1 MFVEREVFG
10 HRFVGIESEAVQ
22 AIVSGHNFSK
32 VHEFASP
39 ARPLSRRMHRDVFD
53 QQDSFRRGD
62 QRDQTLDGL
71 PDNPDLSILYCL
83 RIVSFHR
90 CGRFVHAAQVL
101 LVRGGHHFLDLGQF
115 LWLRQPRAIMVHR
128 RSLSSPPRRLKR
140 RCLTVPAIRGMLASV
155 DSSEECDRQGARPL
169 AQERS
174 RLFDQQAEA
183 YDRFRP
189 TYPEAVID
197 ELLGPRPAGLDVLD
211 VGCGTGIAS
220 RQMAQRG
227 AKVLGVE
234 LAPRMAE
241 IARGH
246 GIDVEIAAFEGWD
259 AAGRT
264 FDRVTSAQAWH
275 WLDLPIATAK
285 AASVLRPGG
294 KLGLIW
300 NAGCQPDDLADALEV
315 VYATVVPR
323 GRHRLFRGY
332 AANRSSDVKT
342 GLGSE
347 IEAVSAV
354 PDLGAPTE
362 EWFPWTRAYRR
373 DEWLDQ
379 LVSRSDHAALD
390 PAVRDRLF
398 EAIGAAID
406 DQGGSF
412 VMNFETV
419 LITATRLR

>member
-1 MFVEREVFG
+1 M
-10 HRFVGIESEAVQ
+10 
-22 AIVSGHNFSK
+22 
-32 VHEFASP
+32 
-39 ARPLSRRMHRDVFD
+39 
-53 QQDSFRRGD
+53 
-62 QRDQTLDGL
+62 
-71 PDNPDLSILYCL
+71 
-83 RIVSFHR
+83 
-90 CGRFVHAAQVL
+90 
-101 LVRGGHHFLDLGQF
+101 
-115 LWLRQPRAIMVHR
+115 
-128 RSLSSPPRRLKR
+128 
-140 RCLTVPAIRGMLASV
+140 
-155 DSSEECDRQGARPL
+155 
-169 AQERS
+169 
-174 RLFDQQAEA
+174 FDQQAEA

-189 TYPEAVID
+189 AYPDAVID
-197 ELLGPRPAGLDVLD
+197 ELLGPVPAGLDVLD

-246 GIDVEIAAFEGWD
+246 GVEVEIAAFEGWD

-285 AASVLRPGG
+285 AATVLRPGG
-294 KLGLIW
+294 RLGLIW
-300 NAGCQPDDLADALEV
+300 NAGCQPEDLADALEE
-315 VYATVVPR
+315 VYASVVPP
-323 GRHRLFRGY
+323 GGHRLFRGY

-342 GLGSE
+342 GLDSE
-347 IEAVSAV
+347 IDAVLAV
-354 PDLGAPTE
+354 PDFGAPTE
-362 EWFPWTRAYRR
+362 KWFPWTRAYGR
-373 DEWLDQ
+373 DEYLGQ
-379 LVSRSDHAALD
+379 LVSRSDHAALE

>member
-1 MFVEREVFG
+1 
-10 HRFVGIESEAVQ
+10 
-22 AIVSGHNFSK
+22 
-32 VHEFASP
+32 
-39 ARPLSRRMHRDVFD
+39 
-53 QQDSFRRGD
+53 
-62 QRDQTLDGL
+62 
-71 PDNPDLSILYCL
+71 
-83 RIVSFHR
+83 
-90 CGRFVHAAQVL
+90 
-101 LVRGGHHFLDLGQF
+101 
-115 LWLRQPRAIMVHR
+115 
-128 RSLSSPPRRLKR
+128 
-140 RCLTVPAIRGMLASV
+140 V
-155 DSSEECDRQGARPL
+155 DASEERDRLAARPL

-183 YDRFRP
+183 YDRSRP
-189 TYPEAVID
+189 TYPDVLID
-197 ELLGPRPAGLDVLD
+197 ELLGPVPWGLHVLD

-241 IARGH
+241 LARSH
-246 GIDVEIAAFEGWD
+246 GVEVEIAAFEGWD

-294 KLGLIW
+294 SLGLIW
-300 NAGCQPDDLADALEV
+300 NAGYQPDDLADALEE
-315 VYATVVPR
+315 VYARVVPP
-323 GRHRLFRGY
+323 GGHRVFRGY
-332 AANRSSDVKT
+332 AADRLSDFRT
-342 GLGSE
+342 GLGPE
-347 IEAVSAV
+347 IDAVSAV
-354 PDLGAPTE
+354 PDFGAPTE
-362 EWFPWTRAYRR
+362 KWFPWTRAYQR

-379 LVSRSDHAALD
+379 LVSRSDHAALE
-390 PAVRDRLF
+390 PTVRDRLF

-419 LITATRLR
+419 LISATRLGQLRREGASDSASTR

>member
-1 MFVEREVFG
+1 MM
-10 HRFVGIESEAVQ
+10 GINGYPNGA
-22 AIVSGHNFSK
+22 GY
-32 VHEFASP
+32 P
-39 ARPLSRRMHRDVFD
+39 RPSRAFW
-53 QQDSFRRGD
+53 
-62 QRDQTLDGL
+62 
-71 PDNPDLSILYCL
+71 
-83 RIVSFHR
+83 
-90 CGRFVHAAQVL
+90 GR
-101 LVRGGHHFLDLGQF
+101 
-115 LWLRQPRAIMVHR
+115 
-128 RSLSSPPRRLKR
+128 
-140 RCLTVPAIRGMLASV
+140 LASV
-155 DSSEECDRQGARPL
+155 DAREERDRRAALPL

-174 RLFDQQAEA
+174 RLFGQQADA

-189 TYPEAVID
+189 AYPDAVID
-197 ELLGPRPAGLDVLD
+197 ELLGPAPAGLDVLD

-246 GIDVEIAAFEGWD
+246 GVEVEIAAFEGWD

-294 KLGLIW
+294 RLGLIW
-300 NAGCQPDDLADALEV
+300 NAGCQPDDLADALEE
-315 VYATVVPR
+315 VYASVVPR
-323 GRHRLFRGY
+323 GGHRLFRGY

-342 GLGSE
+342 GLASE
-347 IEAVSAV
+347 IDAVSAV
-354 PDLGAPTE
+354 PDFGAPTE
-362 EWFPWTRAYRR
+362 KWFPWTRAYRR

-379 LVSRSDHAALD
+379 LVSRSDHAALE
-390 PAVRDRLF
+390 PAVRDCLF

-419 LITATRLR
+419 LITATRLG

>member
-1 MFVEREVFG
+1 VDT
-10 HRFVGIESEAVQ
+10 SDDP
-22 AIVSGHNFSK
+22 N
-32 VHEFASP
+32 
-39 ARPLSRRMHRDVFD
+39 
-53 QQDSFRRGD
+53 
-62 QRDQTLDGL
+62 
-71 PDNPDLSILYCL
+71 
-83 RIVSFHR
+83 
-90 CGRFVHAAQVL
+90 
-101 LVRGGHHFLDLGQF
+101 
-115 LWLRQPRAIMVHR
+115 
-128 RSLSSPPRRLKR
+128 SL
-140 RCLTVPAIRGMLASV
+140 
-155 DSSEECDRQGARPL
+155 ARPL

-189 TYPEAVID
+189 SYPDAVID
-197 ELLGPRPAGLDVLD
+197 ELLGPAPAGLDVLD

-220 RQMAQRG
+220 RQIAQRG

-241 IARGH
+241 IARSH
-246 GIDVEIAAFEGWD
+246 GVDVEIVAFEAWD

-294 KLGLIW
+294 RLGLFW
-300 NAGCQPDDLADALEV
+300 NAGYQPDDLADALDEV
-315 VYATVVPR
+315 YGKVVPR
-323 GRHRLFRGY
+323 GGHRLFRGY
-332 AANRSSDVKT
+332 AADRSPDMKA

-347 IEAVSAV
+347 IDAVSAV
-354 PDLGAPTE
+354 PDLSAPTQK
-362 EWFPWTRAYRR
+362 WFPWTREYQRE
-373 DEWLDQ
+373 EWLNQ
-379 LVSRSDHAALD
+379 LVSRSDHAALESG
-390 PAVRDRLF
+390 VRARLF

-419 LITATRLR
+419 LISASRLG